1 MHKRIVLVED
11 DQLISEAIS
20 YRLRANGYRVSIAAD
35 ASEAADCLLTEP
47 PDIVLMDINLPDDN
61 GISLAGRMRLLGSTV
76 DVPIIFV
83 TASRDPE
90 YRLRAEALGIQLLE
104 KPLQAA
110 KLLKA
115 IAATLEMSGTQVEQN
130 TLDTA
135 ARFERSGSS
144 PRV

>member
-104 KPLQAA
+104 KPLQATE
-110 KLLKA
+110 LLEA
-115 IAATLEMSGTQVEQN
+115 IAATLEKSGTQ
-130 TLDTA
+130 LDQTMSDA
-135 ARFERSGSS
+135 ARVNGSGGSA
-144 PRV
+144 RA